1 MVMWIQKT
9 TLTNIL
15 RWVIFLPMNYF
26 ELKTLLTH
34 QKNPTFSFVFIY
46 LKIFLRYLFLK
57 KYFYLIILNK
67 IINFF

>member
-46 LKIFLRYLFLK
+46 LKVFS
-57 KYFYLIILNK
+57 
-67 IINFF
+67 